1 MASTAAIGIDD
12 MKNPPFYIPL
22 GGRLRHMSAGLFL
35 AGLLALAGCAVGP
48 NYQPPASQVPDQWH
62 APAPSVSQG
71 DAQRLAQ
78 WWQVLRDP
86 LLTELVRQAAV
97 QNLDVHEALS
107 RVREARHRRV
117 ISRAPLFPSLAA
129 NGSARRSDQG
139 ESMGSERMS
148 EFFGREGGGASDQY
162 AVGFDAGWELDFF
175 GGARRSVEAS
185 QADLQAR
192 VEDLRAVLVSLL
204 AEVAVNYVDLRT
216 YQSRLAVAEGNVAAQ
231 QQTWELL
238 TALTQAGGGDELAV
252 AQARYNLESSRA
264 KVSDL
269 AVGLEAA
276 MNRLA
281 VLTGRP
287 AGALHAELSAV
298 HPLPEADLSLAVG
311 VPADTI
317 RQRPDIR
324 RAERELAAQTA
335 RIGEATAELYPRF
348 TLSGSIGLESVSTG
362 DLFSSGSRV
371 WSFGPAFSWPLFQA
385 GAIRANI
392 HVQEELQQQALIRY
406 EAAILAT
413 LEEVENALVAYAQEQ
428 RKAQNLQA
436 AADAAR
442 LAEKLAK
449 VQYVTGTTGFNEVL
463 EAQRSLLSFEDQL
476 ATSRGAVL
484 ANLVR
489 LYKALGGGWQPFSLE
504 NEILPIGEKKS

>member
-1 MASTAAIGIDD
+1 MTNAPLLCISPGRRPGVRTAGMI
-12 MKNPPFYIPL
+12 
-22 GGRLRHMSAGLFL
+22 L
-35 AGLLALAGCAVGP
+35 AGVLILAGCAVGP
-48 NYQPPASQVPDQWH
+48 DYQPPAPQVPAQWH
-62 APAPSVSQG
+62 AAAASDAQW

-78 WWQVLRDP
+78 WWQVLKDP
-86 LLTELVRQAAV
+86 LLTDLVHQAAAR
-97 QNLDVHEALS
+97 NLDVNEALS
-107 RVREARHRRV
+107 RVREARHRRT
-117 ISRAPLFPSLAA
+117 ISRAPLFPSLEA

-139 ESMGSERMS
+139 EAGSERMS
-148 EFFGREGGGASDQY
+148 ALFGREGGGVSEQY
-162 AVGFDAGWELDFF
+162 TVGFDAGWELDLF
-175 GGARRSVEAS
+175 GGTRRSVEAS
-185 QADLQAR
+185 QADLEAR
-192 VEDLRAVLVSLL
+192 VEDLRAVLVTLL

-216 YQSRLAVAEGNVAAQ
+216 YQTRLAVAEGNVAAQ

-238 TALTQAGGGDELAV
+238 TALSQAGGGDELAV

-287 AGALHAELSAV
+287 AGALHAELSVVAPIPV
-298 HPLPEADLSLAVG
+298 ADLALAVG

-335 RIGEATAELYPRF
+335 RIGEATADLYPQF

-392 HVQEELQQQALIRY
+392 HVQEELQQQAFIRY
-406 EAAILAT
+406 EAAILTT

-428 RKAQNLQA
+428 RKAENLQA

-449 VQYVTGTTGFNEVL
+449 VQYVTGTTGFSEVL

-484 ANLVR
+484 SNLVR

-504 NEILPIGEKKS
+504 NETPPAGEKKS

>member
-1 MASTAAIGIDD
+1 MTNPFADRRTRRGRTARLVLL
-12 MKNPPFYIPL
+12 L
-22 GGRLRHMSAGLFL
+22 GLMTLV
-35 AGLLALAGCAVGP
+35 GCAVGP
-48 NYQPPASQVPDQWH
+48 DYQPPGPQVPAQWH
-62 APAPSVSQG
+62 AADESASRQ

-78 WWQVLRDP
+78 WWQVLEDP
-86 LLTELVRQAAV
+86 LLTHLVQQAAG
-97 QNLDVHEALS
+97 QNLDVREALS
-107 RVREARHRRV
+107 RVREARYRRV

-139 ESMGSERMS
+139 ESIGSERMS
-148 EFFGREGGGASDQY
+148 ELFGGDGGGASEQY

-175 GGARRSVEAS
+175 GGTRRAVEAS
-185 QADLQAR
+185 QADLEAR
-192 VEDLRAVLVSLL
+192 VEALHDVLLTLL

-216 YQSRLAVAEGNVAAQ
+216 YQARLAVAQGNVAAQ

-264 KVSDL
+264 KVTDL

-281 VLTGRP
+281 VLTGQP
-287 AGALHAELSAV
+287 AGALHAELSVVA
-298 HPLPEADLSLAVG
+298 PIPEADLALAVG
-311 VPADTI
+311 VPADAM

-335 RIGEATAELYPRF
+335 RIGEATADLYPQF

-362 DLFSSGSRV
+362 DLFSSASRV

-392 HVQEELQQQALIRY
+392 HVQEELQEQALIRY

-413 LEEVENALVAYAQEQ
+413 LEEVENALTAYAQEQ
-428 RKAQNLQA
+428 RKADNLQA

-449 VQYVTGTTGFNEVL
+449 VQYVTGTTGFSEVL

-484 ANLVR
+484 SNLVR

-504 NEILPIGEKKS
+504 NEPAPTGGKKS

>member
-1 MASTAAIGIDD
+1 
-12 MKNPPFYIPL
+12 
-22 GGRLRHMSAGLFL
+22 
-35 AGLLALAGCAVGP
+35 VGP
-48 NYQPPASQVPDQWH
+48 DYQPPEPQVPPQWH
-62 APAPSVSQG
+62 ASSPSAAQQ

-78 WWQVLRDP
+78 WWQVLKDP
-86 LLTELVRQAAV
+86 LLTGLIDRAAV
-97 QNLDVHEALS
+97 RNLDVHEALS
-107 RVREARHRRV
+107 RVREARHQRI

-129 NGSARRSDQG
+129 NGSARRGDQG
-139 ESMGSERMS
+139 EAGSGRMS
-148 EFFGREGGGASDQY
+148 ELFGDGGGGVSEQY
-162 AVGFDAGWELDFF
+162 DLELDAGWELDFF
-175 GGARRSVEAS
+175 GGTRRAVEAS
-185 QADLQAR
+185 QADLEAR

-204 AEVAVNYVDLRT
+204 AEVAINYVDLRT
-216 YQSRLAVAEGNVAAQ
+216 YQARLAVAEGNVAAQ

-238 TALTQAGGGDELAV
+238 SAQSQAGGGDELAV

-264 KVSDL
+264 KISDL

-276 MNRLA
+276 LNRLA
-281 VLTGRP
+281 VLTGQP

-298 HPLPEADLSLAVG
+298 RPIPEAELALAVG
-311 VPADTI
+311 VPAEAI

-335 RIGEATAELYPRF
+335 RIGQATAELYPQF
-348 TLSGSIGLESVSTG
+348 TLSGSIGLESRSTG

-392 HVQEELQQQALIRY
+392 HVQEELQQQALMRY
-406 EAAILAT
+406 EAAILTT
-413 LEEVENALVAYAQEQ
+413 LEEVENALTAYAQEQ
-428 RKAQNLQA
+428 RKAENLRA

-504 NEILPIGEKKS
+504 NETPPGGEKKS